1 MIVAIEQKG
10 LPCDE
15 QAEQVILGCLA
26 WSENDSTPLLE
37 TRAVLTVD
45 DFHLEKHRLI
55 FTAACAIQDRGDVVN
70 AVAIFQEIS
79 KAKRIEGLLSYL
91 ADQVRENALQFTLDQ
106 NLRRVRDLSMRRRL
120 IAAAERV
127 QHGAMDQTVTIDE
140 TLNQWAET
148 VRDTQPLS
156 NGAESLGEIMDGAGG
171 LGGLLQKRTG
181 ILTPWPELNEVTGG
195 WQDGDLVII
204 AARPSMGKTALMMNS
219 AQHGAEQGKP
229 TVIYSYEMSKESL
242 LLRLLSTA
250 TRIPF
255 LAIQSGNLTKTDRG
269 IVNSAFSR
277 LALLPLRIVEGAG
290 KTPLALHCH
299 ADRLRRRGQMSVAYL
314 DYLQKI
320 PGGGKTENRNQEVAK
335 ITRELKNT
343 AMQLKVPWVVLS
355 QLSRA
360 LEARADKRPQMSD
373 LRETGEIEQEADVI
387 SFLYRAEYYSRDRP
401 ELKGMAEL
409 ILGKQRNGET
419 CIIPLKFTAYCG
431 QFESMGLR
439 EAA

>member
-1 MIVAIEQKG
+1 MIAAIEQKG

-15 QAEQVILGCLA
+15 QAEQVVLGCLA
-26 WSENDSTPLLE
+26 WSENDATSLLE

-45 DFHLEKHRLI
+45 DFLLEKHKLI
-55 FTAACAIQDRGDVVN
+55 FKAACAIQDRGDVVN

-79 KAKRIEGLLSYL
+79 KASRIEGLLSYL
-91 ADQVRENALQFTLDQ
+91 TDQVRDAGLPFMLDQ

-120 IAAAERV
+120 IIAAERV
-127 QHGAMDQTVTIDE
+127 QHSAMDQTITIEE

-156 NGAESLGEIMDGAGG
+156 NGAESLGEILDGAGG

-195 WQDGDLVII
+195 FQDGDLVII
-204 AARPSMGKTALMMNS
+204 AARPSMGKTALMMNV
-219 AQHGAEQGKP
+219 AQYGAAQGKP

-255 LAIQSGNLTKTDRG
+255 LAIQSGNLSKTDRG
-269 IVNSAFSR
+269 IVSSAFSR

-290 KTPLALHCH
+290 KTPLALQCH
-299 ADRLRRRGQMSVAYL
+299 ADRLRRRGQLSVAYL
-314 DYLQKI
+314 DYLQKV

-387 SFLYRAEYYSRDRP
+387 SFLYRAEYYNRDKP
-401 ELKGMAEL
+401 ELRGIAEL

-431 QFESMGLR
+431 QFESSGMR
-439 EAA
+439 EVA

>member
-1 MIVAIEQKG
+1 MIAAIEQKG

-15 QAEQVILGCLA
+15 QAEQVVLGCLA
-26 WSENDSTPLLE
+26 WSENDATSLLE

-45 DFHLEKHRLI
+45 DFLLEKHKLI
-55 FTAACAIQDRGDVVN
+55 FKAACAIQDRGDVVN

-91 ADQVRENALQFTLDQ
+91 TDQVRDAGLPFMLDQ

-120 IAAAERV
+120 IGAAERV

-156 NGAESLGEIMDGAGG
+156 NGAESLGEILDGAGG

-181 ILTPWPELNEVTGG
+181 ILTPWPELNDVTGG
-195 WQDGDLVII
+195 FQDGDLVII
-204 AARPSMGKTALMMNS
+204 AARPSMGKTALMMNA
-219 AQHGAEQGKP
+219 AQHGAEQGKA

-269 IVNSAFSR
+269 IVSSAFSR

-290 KTPLALHCH
+290 KTPLALQCH
-299 ADRLRRRGQMSVAYL
+299 ADRLRRRGQLSVAYL
-314 DYLQKI
+314 DYLQKV

-387 SFLYRAEYYSRDRP
+387 SFLYRAEYYNRDKP
-401 ELKGMAEL
+401 ELRGIAEL

-431 QFESMGLR
+431 QFESSGMR
-439 EAA
+439 EVA